1 MKRKIPGL
9 RRVTVWFC
17 AVILADS
24 PSFSHAVL
32 ARPSDAEEVK
42 RIWDFSDGVQG
53 WVYDDSWAGDG
64 YHGTGACEPGPEREM
79 LTVSLDYSADV
90 EKGWSQ
96 TGISFTEESGIDYS
110 PYKVLTFDLYYDL
123 NAYTTGQIAV
133 KAFLDNVFQDQQYQ
147 RRKISGGFHRCS
159 GYQDGSILYRIR
171 ICCKWGSVR
180 LYGFCAAGG
189 SGCGPFCCGTVPV
202 SESSGRIGRHALWA
216 YGGHGA
222 ESGRRGHR

>member
-64 YHGTGACEPGPEREM
+64 YHGTGACEQGPEREM
-79 LTVSLDYSADV
+79 LKVSLDYSADV

-96 TGISFTEESGIDYS
+96 TRISFTE
-110 PYKVLTFDLYYDL
+110 
-123 NAYTTGQIAV
+123 
-133 KAFLDNVFQDQQYQ
+133 
-147 RRKISGGFHRCS
+147 
-159 GYQDGSILYRIR
+159 
-171 ICCKWGSVR
+171 
-180 LYGFCAAGG
+180 
-189 SGCGPFCCGTVPV
+189 
-202 SESSGRIGRHALWA
+202 
-216 YGGHGA
+216 
-222 ESGRRGHR
+222 

>member
-64 YHGTGACEPGPEREM
+64 YHGTGACEQGPEREM
-79 LTVSLDYSADV
+79 LKVSLDYSADV

-96 TGISFTEESGIDYS
+96 TRISNIKEEKYLVDSTVAPDTRTAVSSTESEFAVNGAVY
-110 PYKVLTFDLYYDL
+110 
-123 NAYTTGQIAV
+123 AYTDSVQLADPDADPSAV
-133 KAFLDNVFQDQQYQ
+133 ALYQYLKAVGESADTLFGHMEDTVL
-147 RRKISGGFHRCS
+147 K
-159 GYQDGSILYRIR
+159 
-171 ICCKWGSVR
+171 
-180 LYGFCAAGG
+180 AGG
-189 SGCGPFCCGTVPV
+189 AAIG
-202 SESSGRIGRHALWA
+202 ESDTSDVT
-216 YGGHGA
+216 GA
-222 ESGRRGHR
+222 ERRYVNPHFFTWTQNTPLT